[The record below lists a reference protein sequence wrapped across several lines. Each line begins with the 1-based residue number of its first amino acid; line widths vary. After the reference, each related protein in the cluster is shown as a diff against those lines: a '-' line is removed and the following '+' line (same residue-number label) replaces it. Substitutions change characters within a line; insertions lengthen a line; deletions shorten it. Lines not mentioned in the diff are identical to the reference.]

1 MNELSTALDLNE
13 LTCGTPNVRFRPGAA
28 PGQKRVKQMRN
39 GLQSTEAVPS
49 RGGEMRVRWANAPPG
64 YWMGAGEE
72 RNPHADAVDVAT
84 AEDRPL
90 PPKHPAQNP

>member
-1 MNELSTALDLNE
+1 MNELSTAPDLNE
-13 LTCGTPNVRFRPGAA
+13 LTCGTPNVRFRSGAA
-28 PGQKRVKQMRN
+28 PGQKRVKQMQN
-39 GLQSTEAVPS
+39 GLQSTEAVAS
-49 RGGEMRVRWANAPPG
+49 RGGKMRVRWANAPSG

-90 PPKHPAQNP
+90 PPKHSAQNP